1 MCVCVCVCVCE
12 RERERESLL
21 LLKSFV
27 EVAWNLQFLFLKGNA
42 RILEYLMLDW
52 CNNNVTREQRT
63 VKVTQFCYKRVFVV
77 TENNAADPKD
87 CVSYVLVK

>member
-1 MCVCVCVCVCE
+1 MACHKRCFSSVCFLDPWGVCVCVCVRE

-27 EVAWNLQFLFLKGNA
+27 EAAWNLQFLFLKGNA

-52 CNNNVTREQRT
+52 RNNV
-63 VKVTQFCYKRVFVV
+63 
-77 TENNAADPKD
+77 
-87 CVSYVLVK
+87 